1 MEEENIS
8 DKKNQ
13 NKEKTINLEKF
24 HNTKEEE
31 VGITEFM
38 CPENPGFKCVLKHRY
53 SDFIVNEI
61 GMDGKVVWIKE
72 SQEDINNKLEEEKKE
87 SEKNIKEDLTEEK
100 ADEIINSKF
109 SQFLDEKEKEELS
122 KLISNFILKIH
133 QINDCIEV
141 TYAEDKDKRKQ
152 LHECIRQYFPFLDS
166 ETVEYKEK
174 KEKKIKI
181 SYMKRE
187 NMFKRRKIFPD
198 KNKNILLFSLLKRN
212 IDTIGAIEYI
222 SRLLHR
228 THKTIK
234 FAGNKDKRGITTQRI
249 SSFNTLPSEIVS
261 MTKNKRWNKN
271 IEISNFSFSDKELRL
286 GLLKG
291 NQFCVCFRFVEGLKD
306 IKSDLDL
313 ITNSINEKGFI
324 NYFGMQRFGVGNVST
339 HIIGKYVIKKLWK
352 EAFAKILSTDNM
364 FDAMKQV
371 GLSTNDVEKEIFD
384 LEDKNKQMTIITDI
398 LKILPKFTN
407 ESKLLFNYKKI
418 GKNSYQSSFNSLSKQ
433 LQVLYPHSYQSYIW
447 NMTVSYRIK
456 KYGRKLII
464 GDIVKK
470 HESLYQEKNQEED
483 CDIVDEEEN
492 ENTDK
497 KSKKNEKN
505 VNDKDDNNNE
515 KMDKIFTDNFDYIT
529 EENIDKYNFDDLVIP
544 IVGYEIYYPKNDIK
558 DYIEELL
565 KKDELSFKDFEYQ
578 VVNFNSTGYFR
589 KVIEKP
595 LNKVTYEIINH
606 DDPDID
612 LQTPYYNVESHPK
625 VSGDKYTSIRF
636 VFQLPQSTYATMLFR
651 ELTKISSSGSYQAG
665 LSKNIKETKDN

>member
-1 MEEENIS
+1 MEEEQNDS
-8 DKKNQ
+8 DKNIH
-13 NKEKTINLEKF
+13 KEKVINLEKF
-24 HNTKEEE
+24 NNTREEE

-61 GMDGKVVWIKE
+61 GVDGKVVWIKE
-72 SQEDINNKLEEEKKE
+72 SLDDINTDNQIENKEGEQKKE
-87 SEKNIKEDLTEEK
+87 ELTEEK
-100 ADEIINSKF
+100 ADEIIKKNF
-109 SQFLDEKEKEELS
+109 SEFLDEKERESFS
-122 KLISNFILKIH
+122 KLIVNYLYKTH
-133 QINDCIEV
+133 QINDSIEV
-141 TYAEDKDKRKQ
+141 KFIDNKDKRRQ
-152 LHECIRQYFPFLDS
+152 LHENIREYFPFLDS
-166 ETVEYKEK
+166 ETIEYKEI

-181 SYMKRE
+181 TYMTKQ
-187 NMFKRRKIFPD
+187 NMFKRRKVFPD
-198 KNKNILLFSLLKRN
+198 KNKNVLLFSLLKRN
-212 IDTIGAIEYI
+212 IDTIGALDYI

-228 THKTIK
+228 TQKTIK

-249 SSFNTLPSEIVS
+249 SSYNTLPNELINL
-261 MTKNKRWNKN
+261 TKNKRWNKN

-306 IKSDLDL
+306 VKSDLDL
-313 ITNSINEKGFI
+313 ITKSINEKGFI
-324 NYFGMQRFGVGNVST
+324 NYFGMQRFGVGNIST

-352 EAFAKILSTDNM
+352 EAFAKIISTDNM

-371 GLSTNDVEKEIFD
+371 GLSTTDVQKEIFD

-447 NMTVSYRIK
+447 NMSVSYRIS

-483 CDIVDEEEN
+483 CDCGEEDDN
-492 ENTDK
+492 EEK
-497 KSKKNEKN
+497 KNKSNEKNEKI
-505 VNDKDDNNNE
+505 
-515 KMDKIFTDNFDYIT
+515 DKIFSDNFDYVT
-529 EENIDKYNFDDLVIP
+529 EENINKYKFEDLVIP

-558 DYIEELL
+558 DYIEQLL

-578 VVNFNSTGYFR
+578 AVNFNSTGYFR

-595 LNKVTYEIINH
+595 LNNVTYEIINH
-606 DDPDID
+606 DEPDID
-612 LQTPYYNVESHPK
+612 LQTPYYNVEPHPK
-625 VSGDKYTSIRF
+625 VTGNKFTSIRF

-651 ELTKISSSGSYQAG
+651 ELTKSSSSGSYQAG
-665 LSKNIKETKDN
+665 LSKNIKESNDK

>member
-1 MEEENIS
+1 MEEENKIEEKNEN
-8 DKKNQ
+8 KKT
-13 NKEKTINLEKF
+13 EKKIDLEKF
-24 HNTKEEE
+24 NNTKEEE

-61 GMDGKVVWIKE
+61 DINGNIVWLKE
-72 SQEDINNKLEEEKKE
+72 SNEDINNNNNIISLEKKE
-87 SEKNIKEDLTEEK
+87 GENGKIEELNEEK
-100 ADEIINSKF
+100 TDEIIKKIF
-109 SQFLDEKEKEELS
+109 SEFLNEKEREDLN
-122 KLISNFILKIH
+122 KLIVNYIYKQH
-133 QINDCIEV
+133 QINDSIELNFI
-141 TYAEDKDKRKQ
+141 EDKDKRRQ
-152 LHECIRQYFPFLDS
+152 LHENIREHFPFLDS
-166 ETVEYKEK
+166 QTIEDKEI

-181 SYMKRE
+181 TYMTKQ
-187 NMFKRRKIFPD
+187 NMFKRRKVFPD
-198 KNKNILLFSLLKRN
+198 KNKNILIFSLLKRN
-212 IDTIGAIEYI
+212 MDTIGAVEYI

-228 THKTIK
+228 TQKTIK

-249 SSFNTLPSEIVS
+249 SSFNTLPNEIIS
-261 MTKNKRWNKN
+261 LTKNKRWNKN
-271 IEISNFSFSDKELRL
+271 LEISNFSFSDKELRL

-313 ITNSINEKGFI
+313 ITKSINEKGFI

-339 HIIGKYVIKKLWK
+339 HIIGKYIIKKKWK
-352 EAFAKILSTDNM
+352 EAFAKIISTDNM

-371 GLSTNDVEKEIFD
+371 GLGKDVEKEIFD
-384 LEDKNKQMTIITDI
+384 IEDKAKQMTIISDI

-407 ESKLLFNYKKI
+407 ESKLLFNYKKC
-418 GKNSYQSSFNSLSKQ
+418 GKNSYQSSFKSLSKQ

-447 NMTVSYRIK
+447 NMTVSYRIS

-483 CDIVDEEEN
+483 CDIPEEEDKN
-492 ENTDK
+492 ENNEISEK
-497 KSKKNEKN
+497 KL
-505 VNDKDDNNNE
+505 E

-529 EENIDKYNFDDLVIP
+529 EENINKYSFYDLVIP

-558 DYIEELL
+558 NYIEDLL
-565 KKDELSFKDFEYQ
+565 KKDDLSFKDFEYQ
-578 VVNFNSTGYFR
+578 AVNFNSTGYFR

-595 LNKVTYEIINH
+595 LNIVSYDIIKH

-612 LQTPYYNVESHPK
+612 LQTPYYNVEPHPK
-625 VSGDKYTSIRF
+625 VSGNKYTSIRF
-636 VFQLPQSTYATMLFR
+636 IFQLPQSTYATMLFR
-651 ELTKISSSGSYQAG
+651 ELTKSSSSGSYQAG
-665 LSKNIKETKDN
+665 LSKNIKESKDN

>member
-1 MEEENIS
+1 MEEENKIEEKNEN
-8 DKKNQ
+8 KKV
-13 NKEKTINLEKF
+13 EKTINLEKF
-24 HNTKEEE
+24 NNTKEEE

-61 GMDGKVVWIKE
+61 DVNGNVVWLKE
-72 SQEDINNKLEEEKKE
+72 SNEDINDSNIISSEKKE
-87 SEKNIKEDLTEEK
+87 GEHGKIEQLNEEK
-100 ADEIINSKF
+100 ADEIIKKIF
-109 SQFLDEKEKEELS
+109 SSFLNEKEREDLN
-122 KLISNFILKIH
+122 KLIVNYIYKQH
-133 QINDCIEV
+133 QINDSIEV
-141 TYAEDKDKRKQ
+141 NFIEDKEKRRQ
-152 LHECIRQYFPFLDS
+152 LHENIREHFPFLDS
-166 ETVEYKEK
+166 QTIEDKEI

-181 SYMKRE
+181 TYMTKQ
-187 NMFKRRKIFPD
+187 NMFKRRKVFPD

-212 IDTIGAIEYI
+212 MDTIGAVEYI

-228 THKTIK
+228 TQKTIK
-234 FAGNKDKRGITTQRI
+234 FAGNKDKRGITTQRL
-249 SSFNTLPSEIVS
+249 SSFNTLPNEIIS
-261 MTKNKRWNKN
+261 LTKNKRWNKN
-271 IEISNFSFSDKELRL
+271 LEISNFSFSDKELRL

-313 ITNSINEKGFI
+313 ITKSINEKGFI

-339 HIIGKYVIKKLWK
+339 HIIGKYIIKKKWK
-352 EAFAKILSTDNM
+352 EAFAKIISTDNM

-371 GLSTNDVEKEIFD
+371 GLGKDVEKEIFD
-384 LEDKNKQMTIITDI
+384 IEDKTKQMTIITDI

-407 ESKLLFNYKKI
+407 ESKLLFNYKKC
-418 GKNSYQSSFNSLSKQ
+418 GKNSYQSSFKSLSKQ

-447 NMTVSYRIK
+447 NMTVSYRIS

-483 CDIVDEEEN
+483 CDIQEEEDKN
-492 ENTDK
+492 ENSEK
-497 KSKKNEKN
+497 KL
-505 VNDKDDNNNE
+505 E

-529 EENIDKYNFDDLVIP
+529 EENINKYSFYDLVIP

-558 DYIEELL
+558 DYIEDLL
-565 KKDELSFKDFEYQ
+565 KKDDLSFKDFEYQ
-578 VVNFNSTGYFR
+578 AVNFNSTGYFR

-595 LNKVTYEIINH
+595 LNVVSYDIIKH

-612 LQTPYYNVESHPK
+612 LQTPYYNVEPHPK

-651 ELTKISSSGSYQAG
+651 ELTKSSSSGSYQAG
-665 LSKNIKETKDN
+665 LSKNIKESKDN

>member
-1 MEEENIS
+1 MEEENKIEEKNEN
-8 DKKNQ
+8 KK
-13 NKEKTINLEKF
+13 KEKTINLEKF
-24 HNTKEEE
+24 NNTKEEE

-61 GMDGKVVWIKE
+61 DVNGNVVWLKE
-72 SQEDINNKLEEEKKE
+72 SNEDINNNNIISSEKKE
-87 SEKNIKEDLTEEK
+87 GEDGKIEELNEEK
-100 ADEIINSKF
+100 ADEIIKKIF
-109 SQFLDEKEKEELS
+109 SEFLNEKEREDLN
-122 KLISNFILKIH
+122 KLIVNYIYKQH
-133 QINDCIEV
+133 QINDSIEV
-141 TYAEDKDKRKQ
+141 NFIEDKDKRRQ
-152 LHECIRQYFPFLDS
+152 LHESIREHFPFLDS
-166 ETVEYKEK
+166 QTIEDKEI

-181 SYMKRE
+181 TYMTKQ
-187 NMFKRRKIFPD
+187 NMFKRRKVFPD

-212 IDTIGAIEYI
+212 MDTIGAVEYI

-228 THKTIK
+228 TQKTIK
-234 FAGNKDKRGITTQRI
+234 FAGNKDKRGITTQRL
-249 SSFNTLPSEIVS
+249 SSFNTLPNEIITL
-261 MTKNKRWNKN
+261 TKNKRWNKN
-271 IEISNFSFSDKELRL
+271 LEISNFSFSDKELRL

-313 ITNSINEKGFI
+313 ITKSINEKGFI

-339 HIIGKYVIKKLWK
+339 HIIGKYIIKKKWK
-352 EAFAKILSTDNM
+352 EAFSRIISTDNM

-371 GLSTNDVEKEIFD
+371 GLGKDVEKEIFEI
-384 LEDKNKQMTIITDI
+384 EDKTKQMTIITDI

-407 ESKLLFNYKKI
+407 ESKLLFNYKKC
-418 GKNSYQSSFNSLSKQ
+418 GKNSYQSSFKSLSKQ

-447 NMTVSYRIK
+447 NMTVSYRIS

-483 CDIVDEEEN
+483 CDIQEEEEKN
-492 ENTDK
+492 ENNENSEK
-497 KSKKNEKN
+497 KL
-505 VNDKDDNNNE
+505 E

-529 EENIDKYNFDDLVIP
+529 EENINKYSFYDLVIP

-558 DYIEELL
+558 DYIEDLL
-565 KKDELSFKDFEYQ
+565 KKDDLSFKDFEYQ
-578 VVNFNSTGYFR
+578 AVNFNSTGYFR

-595 LNKVTYEIINH
+595 LNVVSYDIIKH

-612 LQTPYYNVESHPK
+612 LQTPYYNVEPHPK

-651 ELTKISSSGSYQAG
+651 ELTKSSSSGSYQAG
-665 LSKNIKETKDN
+665 LSKNIKESKDN

>member
-1 MEEENIS
+1 MEEENKIEEKNKN
-8 DKKNQ
+8 KKV
-13 NKEKTINLEKF
+13 EKTINLEKF
-24 HNTKEEE
+24 NNTKEEE

-61 GMDGKVVWIKE
+61 DVNGNVVWLKE
-72 SQEDINNKLEEEKKE
+72 SNEDINDSNIISSEKKE
-87 SEKNIKEDLTEEK
+87 GEDGKIEQLNEEK
-100 ADEIINSKF
+100 AEEIIKKIF
-109 SQFLDEKEKEELS
+109 SSFLNEKEREDLN
-122 KLISNFILKIH
+122 KLIVNYIYKQH
-133 QINDCIEV
+133 QINDSIEV
-141 TYAEDKDKRKQ
+141 NFIEDKEKRRQ
-152 LHECIRQYFPFLDS
+152 LHENIREHFPFLDS
-166 ETVEYKEK
+166 QTIEDKEI

-181 SYMKRE
+181 TYMTKQ
-187 NMFKRRKIFPD
+187 NMFKRRKVFPD

-212 IDTIGAIEYI
+212 MDTIGAVEYI

-228 THKTIK
+228 TQKTIK
-234 FAGNKDKRGITTQRI
+234 FAGNKDKRGITTQRL
-249 SSFNTLPSEIVS
+249 SSFNTLPNEIIS
-261 MTKNKRWNKN
+261 LTKNKRWNKN
-271 IEISNFSFSDKELRL
+271 LEISNFSFSDKELRL

-313 ITNSINEKGFI
+313 ITKSINEKGFI

-339 HIIGKYVIKKLWK
+339 HIIGKYIIKKKWK
-352 EAFAKILSTDNM
+352 EAFAKIISTDNM

-371 GLSTNDVEKEIFD
+371 GLGKDVEKEIFD
-384 LEDKNKQMTIITDI
+384 IEDKAKQMTIITDI

-407 ESKLLFNYKKI
+407 ESKLLFNYKKC
-418 GKNSYQSSFNSLSKQ
+418 GKNSYQSSFKSLSKQ

-447 NMTVSYRIK
+447 NMTVSYRIS

-483 CDIVDEEEN
+483 CDIPEEEDKN
-492 ENTDK
+492 ENSEK
-497 KSKKNEKN
+497 KL
-505 VNDKDDNNNE
+505 E

-529 EENIDKYNFDDLVIP
+529 EENINKYSFYDLVIP

-558 DYIEELL
+558 NYIEDLL
-565 KKDELSFKDFEYQ
+565 KKDDLSFKDFEYQ
-578 VVNFNSTGYFR
+578 AVNFNSTGYFR

-595 LNKVTYEIINH
+595 LNVVSYDIIKH

-625 VSGDKYTSIRF
+625 VSGNKYTSIRF
-636 VFQLPQSTYATMLFR
+636 IFQLPQSTYATMLFR
-651 ELTKISSSGSYQAG
+651 EISKNSSAGNFQAN
-665 LSKNIKETKDN
+665 LSKNFKEKK

>member
-1 MEEENIS
+1 MEEKNNLENKS
-8 DKKNQ
+8 Q

-24 HNTKEEE
+24 NNTKEEE

-72 SQEDINNKLEEEKKE
+72 SPEDIKNQLVENKEG
-87 SEKNIKEDLTEEK
+87 EKNKEELTEEK
-100 ADEIINSKF
+100 AEEIIKNKF
-109 SQFLDEKEKEELS
+109 SQFLDEKERENLS
-122 KLISNFILKIH
+122 KLVSNYLLKIH
-133 QINDCIEV
+133 QANDSIEV
-141 TYAEDKDKRKQ
+141 TFVEEKDKRRQ
-152 LHECIRQYFPFLDS
+152 LHENIREFFPFLDS
-166 ETVEYKEK
+166 ETIEYKEK
-174 KEKKIKI
+174 KEKKIQI
-181 SYMKRE
+181 SYMKKE
-187 NMFKRRKIFPD
+187 NMFKRRKVFPD

-212 IDTIGAIEYI
+212 MDTIGAIEYI

-249 SSFNTLPSEIVS
+249 SSYNTLPNEVINL
-261 MTKNKRWNKN
+261 TKNKRWNKN
-271 IEISNFSFSDKELRL
+271 IEISNYSFSDKELRL

-306 IKSDLDL
+306 LKSDLDL
-313 ITNSINEKGFI
+313 ITKSINEKGFI
-324 NYFGMQRFGVGNVST
+324 NYFGMQRFGVGSVST

-352 EAFAKILSTDNM
+352 EAFSKILSSENM

-384 LEDKNKQMTIITDI
+384 LEDKNKQMTLITDI

-418 GKNSYQSSFNSLSKQ
+418 GKNSYQSAFKSLSKQ

-447 NMTVSYRIK
+447 NKTVSYRIS

-483 CDIVDEEEN
+483 CDIGEEEEN
-492 ENTDK
+492 EDK
-497 KSKKNEKN
+497 KNKIEDEKKK
-505 VNDKDDNNNE
+505 E

-529 EENIDKYNFDDLVIP
+529 EENINKYKFEDLVIP

-565 KKDELSFKDFEYQ
+565 KQDELSFKDFEIQ
-578 VVNFNSTGYFR
+578 SVNFNSTGYFR

-595 LNKVTYEIINH
+595 LNNVSYEIIKH

-612 LQTPYYNVESHPK
+612 LQTPYYNVEPHPK

-651 ELTKISSSGSYQAG
+651 ELTKSSSSGSYQAG
-665 LSKNIKETKDN
+665 LSKNIKESKDNE

>member
-1 MEEENIS
+1 MEEKNNLENKS
-8 DKKNQ
+8 Q

-24 HNTKEEE
+24 NNTKEEE

-72 SQEDINNKLEEEKKE
+72 SPEDIKNQLVENKEG
-87 SEKNIKEDLTEEK
+87 EKNKEELTEEK
-100 ADEIINSKF
+100 AEEIIKNKF
-109 SQFLDEKEKEELS
+109 SQFLDEKERENLS
-122 KLISNFILKIH
+122 KLVSNYLLKIH
-133 QINDCIEV
+133 QANDSIEV
-141 TYAEDKDKRKQ
+141 TFVEEKDKRRQ
-152 LHECIRQYFPFLDS
+152 LHENIREFFPFLDS
-166 ETVEYKEK
+166 ETIEYKEK
-174 KEKKIKI
+174 KEKKIQI
-181 SYMKRE
+181 SYMKKE
-187 NMFKRRKIFPD
+187 NMFKRRKVFPD

-212 IDTIGAIEYI
+212 MDTIGAIEYI

-249 SSFNTLPSEIVS
+249 SSYNTLPNEVINL
-261 MTKNKRWNKN
+261 TKNKRWNKN
-271 IEISNFSFSDKELRL
+271 IEISNYSFSDKELRL

-306 IKSDLDL
+306 LKSDLDL
-313 ITNSINEKGFI
+313 ITKSINEKGFI
-324 NYFGMQRFGVGNVST
+324 NYFGMQRFGVGSVST

-352 EAFAKILSTDNM
+352 EAFSKILSSENM

-384 LEDKNKQMTIITDI
+384 LEDKNKQMTLITDI

-418 GKNSYQSSFNSLSKQ
+418 GKNSYQSAFKSLSKQ

-447 NMTVSYRIK
+447 NKTVSYRIS

-483 CDIVDEEEN
+483 CDIGEEEEN
-492 ENTDK
+492 EDK
-497 KSKKNEKN
+497 KNKIEDEKKK
-505 VNDKDDNNNE
+505 E

-529 EENIDKYNFDDLVIP
+529 EENINKYKFEDLVIP

-565 KKDELSFKDFEYQ
+565 KQDELSFKDFEIQ
-578 VVNFNSTGYFR
+578 SVNFNSTGYFR

-595 LNKVTYEIINH
+595 LNNVSYEIIKH

-612 LQTPYYNVESHPK
+612 LQTPYYNVEPHPK

-651 ELTKISSSGSYQAG
+651 ELTKSSSSGSYQAR
-665 LSKNIKETKDN
+665 LSKNIKESKDNE

>member
-1 MEEENIS
+1 MEE
-8 DKKNQ
+8 Q
-13 NKEKTINLEKF
+13 NKIEEKNENKKVEKTINLEKF
-24 HNTKEEE
+24 NNTKEEE

-61 GMDGKVVWIKE
+61 DVNGNVVWLKE
-72 SQEDINNKLEEEKKE
+72 SNEDINDSNIISSEKKE
-87 SEKNIKEDLTEEK
+87 GEDGKIEQLNEEK
-100 ADEIINSKF
+100 AEEIIKKIF
-109 SQFLDEKEKEELS
+109 SSFLNEKEREDLN
-122 KLISNFILKIH
+122 KLIVNYIYKQH
-133 QINDCIEV
+133 QINDSIEV
-141 TYAEDKDKRKQ
+141 NFIEDKEKRRQ
-152 LHECIRQYFPFLDS
+152 LHENIREHFPFLDS
-166 ETVEYKEK
+166 QTIEDKEI

-181 SYMKRE
+181 TYMTKQ
-187 NMFKRRKIFPD
+187 NMFKRRKVFPD

-212 IDTIGAIEYI
+212 MDTIGAVEYI

-228 THKTIK
+228 TQKTIK
-234 FAGNKDKRGITTQRI
+234 FAGNKDKRGITTQRL
-249 SSFNTLPSEIVS
+249 SSFNTLPNEIIS
-261 MTKNKRWNKN
+261 LTKNKRWNKN
-271 IEISNFSFSDKELRL
+271 LEISNFSFSDKELRL

-313 ITNSINEKGFI
+313 ITKSINEKGFI

-339 HIIGKYVIKKLWK
+339 HIIGKYIIKKKWK
-352 EAFAKILSTDNM
+352 EAFAKIISTDNM

-371 GLSTNDVEKEIFD
+371 GLGKDVEKEIFD
-384 LEDKNKQMTIITDI
+384 IEDKTKQMTIITDI

-407 ESKLLFNYKKI
+407 ESKLLFNYKKC
-418 GKNSYQSSFNSLSKQ
+418 GKNSYQSSFKSLSKQ

-447 NMTVSYRIK
+447 NMTVSYRIS

-483 CDIVDEEEN
+483 CDIQEEEDKN
-492 ENTDK
+492 ENSEK
-497 KSKKNEKN
+497 KL
-505 VNDKDDNNNE
+505 E

-529 EENIDKYNFDDLVIP
+529 EENINKYSFYDLVVP
-544 IVGYEIYYPKNDIK
+544 IVGYEIYYRKNDIN
-558 DYIEELL
+558 DYSEDLL
-565 KKDELSFKDFEYQ
+565 KKDDLSFKDFEYQ
-578 VVNFNSTGYFR
+578 AVNFNSTGYFR

-595 LNKVTYEIINH
+595 LNVVSYDIIKH

-612 LQTPYYNVESHPK
+612 LQTPYYNVEPHPK

-651 ELTKISSSGSYQAG
+651 ELTKSSSSGSYQAG
-665 LSKNIKETKDN
+665 LSKNIKESKDN

>member
-1 MEEENIS
+1 MEEENKIEEKNEN
-8 DKKNQ
+8 KKV
-13 NKEKTINLEKF
+13 EKTINLEKF
-24 HNTKEEE
+24 NNTKEEE

-61 GMDGKVVWIKE
+61 DVNGNVVWLKE
-72 SQEDINNKLEEEKKE
+72 SNEDINDSNIISSEKKE
-87 SEKNIKEDLTEEK
+87 GEDGKIEQLNEEK
-100 ADEIINSKF
+100 AEEIIKKIF
-109 SQFLDEKEKEELS
+109 SSFLNEKEREDLN
-122 KLISNFILKIH
+122 KLIVNYIYKQH
-133 QINDCIEV
+133 QINDSIEV
-141 TYAEDKDKRKQ
+141 NFIEDKEKRRQ
-152 LHECIRQYFPFLDS
+152 LHENIREHFPFLDS
-166 ETVEYKEK
+166 QTIEDKEI

-181 SYMKRE
+181 TYMTKQ
-187 NMFKRRKIFPD
+187 NMFKRRKVFPD

-212 IDTIGAIEYI
+212 MDTIGAVEYI

-228 THKTIK
+228 TQKTIK
-234 FAGNKDKRGITTQRI
+234 FAGNKDKRGITTQRL
-249 SSFNTLPSEIVS
+249 SSFNTLPKEIIS
-261 MTKNKRWNKN
+261 LTKNKRWNKN
-271 IEISNFSFSDKELRL
+271 LEISNFSFSDKELRL

-313 ITNSINEKGFI
+313 ITKSINEKGFI

-339 HIIGKYVIKKLWK
+339 HIIGKYIIKKKWK
-352 EAFAKILSTDNM
+352 EAFAKIISTDNM

-371 GLSTNDVEKEIFD
+371 GLGKDVEKEIFD
-384 LEDKNKQMTIITDI
+384 IEDKTKQMTIITDI

-407 ESKLLFNYKKI
+407 ESKLLFNYKKC
-418 GKNSYQSSFNSLSKQ
+418 GKNSYQSSFKSLSKQ

-447 NMTVSYRIK
+447 NMTVSYRIS

-483 CDIVDEEEN
+483 CDIQEEEDKN
-492 ENTDK
+492 ENSEK
-497 KSKKNEKN
+497 KL
-505 VNDKDDNNNE
+505 E

-529 EENIDKYNFDDLVIP
+529 EENINKYSFYDLVIP

-558 DYIEELL
+558 DYIEDLL
-565 KKDELSFKDFEYQ
+565 KKDDLSFKDFEYQ
-578 VVNFNSTGYFR
+578 AVNFNSTGYFR

-595 LNKVTYEIINH
+595 LNVVSYDIIKH

-612 LQTPYYNVESHPK
+612 LQTPYYNVEPHPK

-651 ELTKISSSGSYQAG
+651 ELTKSSSSGSYQAG
-665 LSKNIKETKDN
+665 LSKNIKESKDN

>member
-1 MEEENIS
+1 MEEENKIEEKNEN
-8 DKKNQ
+8 KKV
-13 NKEKTINLEKF
+13 EKTINLEKF
-24 HNTKEEE
+24 NNTKEEE

-61 GMDGKVVWIKE
+61 DVNGNVVWLKE
-72 SQEDINNKLEEEKKE
+72 SNEDINDSNIISSEKKE
-87 SEKNIKEDLTEEK
+87 GEDRKIEQLNEEK
-100 ADEIINSKF
+100 AEEIIKKIF
-109 SQFLDEKEKEELS
+109 SSFLNEKEREDLN
-122 KLISNFILKIH
+122 KLIVNYIYKQH
-133 QINDCIEV
+133 QINDSIEV
-141 TYAEDKDKRKQ
+141 NFIEDKDKRRQ
-152 LHECIRQYFPFLDS
+152 LHENIREHFPFLDS
-166 ETVEYKEK
+166 QTLEDKEI

-181 SYMKRE
+181 TYMTKQ
-187 NMFKRRKIFPD
+187 NMFKRRKVFPD

-212 IDTIGAIEYI
+212 MDTIGAVEYI

-228 THKTIK
+228 TQKTIK

-249 SSFNTLPSEIVS
+249 SSFNTLPNEIIS
-261 MTKNKRWNKN
+261 LTKNKRWNKN
-271 IEISNFSFSDKELRL
+271 LEISNFSFSDKELRL

-313 ITNSINEKGFI
+313 ITKSINEKGFI

-339 HIIGKYVIKKLWK
+339 HIIGKYIIKKKWK
-352 EAFAKILSTDNM
+352 EAFAKIISTDNM

-371 GLSTNDVEKEIFD
+371 GLGKDVEKEIFD
-384 LEDKNKQMTIITDI
+384 IEDKTKQMTIITDI

-407 ESKLLFNYKKI
+407 ESKLLFNYKKC
-418 GKNSYQSSFNSLSKQ
+418 GKNSYQSSFKSLSKQ

-447 NMTVSYRIK
+447 NMTVSYRIS

-483 CDIVDEEEN
+483 CDIQEEEDKN
-492 ENTDK
+492 ENSEK
-497 KSKKNEKN
+497 KL
-505 VNDKDDNNNE
+505 E

-529 EENIDKYNFDDLVIP
+529 EENINKYSFYDLVIP

-558 DYIEELL
+558 NYIEDLL
-565 KKDELSFKDFEYQ
+565 KKDDLSFKDFEYQ
-578 VVNFNSTGYFR
+578 AVNFNSTGYFR

-595 LNKVTYEIINH
+595 LNIVSYDIIKH

-612 LQTPYYNVESHPK
+612 LQTPYYNVEPHPK

-651 ELTKISSSGSYQAG
+651 ELTKSSSSGSYQAG
-665 LSKNIKETKDN
+665 LSKNIKESKDN

>member
-1 MEEENIS
+1 MEE
-8 DKKNQ
+8 Q
-13 NKEKTINLEKF
+13 NKIEEKNENKKVEKTINLEKF
-24 HNTKEEE
+24 NNTKEEE

-61 GMDGKVVWIKE
+61 DVNGNVVWLKE
-72 SQEDINNKLEEEKKE
+72 SNEDINDSNIISSEKKE
-87 SEKNIKEDLTEEK
+87 GEDGKIEQLNEEK
-100 ADEIINSKF
+100 AEEIIKKIF
-109 SQFLDEKEKEELS
+109 SSFLNEKEREDLN
-122 KLISNFILKIH
+122 KLIVNYIYKQH
-133 QINDCIEV
+133 QINDSIEV
-141 TYAEDKDKRKQ
+141 NFIEDKEKRRQ
-152 LHECIRQYFPFLDS
+152 LHENIREHFPFLDS
-166 ETVEYKEK
+166 QTIEDKEI

-181 SYMKRE
+181 TYMTKQ
-187 NMFKRRKIFPD
+187 NMFKRRKVFPD

-212 IDTIGAIEYI
+212 MDTIGAVEYI

-228 THKTIK
+228 TQKTIK
-234 FAGNKDKRGITTQRI
+234 FAGNKDKRGITTQRL
-249 SSFNTLPSEIVS
+249 SSFNTLPNEIIS
-261 MTKNKRWNKN
+261 LTKNKRWNKN
-271 IEISNFSFSDKELRL
+271 LEISNFSFSDKELRL

-313 ITNSINEKGFI
+313 ITKSINEKGFI

-339 HIIGKYVIKKLWK
+339 HIIGKYIIKKKWK
-352 EAFAKILSTDNM
+352 EAFAKIISTDNM

-371 GLSTNDVEKEIFD
+371 GLGKDVEKEIFD
-384 LEDKNKQMTIITDI
+384 IEDKTKQMTIITDI

-407 ESKLLFNYKKI
+407 ESKLLFNYKKC
-418 GKNSYQSSFNSLSKQ
+418 GKNSYQSSFKSLSKQ

-447 NMTVSYRIK
+447 NMTVSYRIS

-483 CDIVDEEEN
+483 CDIQEEEDKN
-492 ENTDK
+492 ENSEK
-497 KSKKNEKN
+497 KL
-505 VNDKDDNNNE
+505 E

-529 EENIDKYNFDDLVIP
+529 EENISKYSFYDLVVP
-544 IVGYEIYYPKNDIK
+544 IVGYEIYYRKNDIN
-558 DYIEELL
+558 DYSEDLL
-565 KKDELSFKDFEYQ
+565 KKDDLSFKDFEYQ
-578 VVNFNSTGYFR
+578 AVNFNSTGYFR

-595 LNKVTYEIINH
+595 LNVVSYDIIKH

-612 LQTPYYNVESHPK
+612 LQTPYYNVEPHPK

-651 ELTKISSSGSYQAG
+651 ELTKSSSSGSYQAG
-665 LSKNIKETKDN
+665 LSKNIKESKDN

>member
-1 MEEENIS
+1 MEEENKIEEKNEN
-8 DKKNQ
+8 KKT
-13 NKEKTINLEKF
+13 EKQINLEKF
-24 HNTKEEE
+24 NNTKEEE

-61 GMDGKVVWIKE
+61 DVNGNVVWLKE
-72 SQEDINNKLEEEKKE
+72 SNENINTNVISSEKKE
-87 SEKNIKEDLTEEK
+87 GEDKNEELNEEK
-100 ADEIINSKF
+100 VDEIIKNIF
-109 SQFLDEKEKEELS
+109 SEFLNEKEKESLN
-122 KLISNFILKIH
+122 KLITNYIYKQH
-133 QINDCIEV
+133 QINDSIEV
-141 TYAEDKDKRKQ
+141 NFIEDKDKRRK
-152 LHECIRQYFPFLDS
+152 LHESIREHFPFLDS
-166 ETVEYKEK
+166 STIENKEI

-181 SYMKRE
+181 TYMTKQ
-187 NMFKRRKIFPD
+187 NMFKRRKVFPD

-212 IDTIGAIEYI
+212 MDTIGAIEYI

-234 FAGNKDKRGITTQRI
+234 FAGNKDKRGITTQRL
-249 SSFNTLPSEIVS
+249 SSFNTLPNEIIS
-261 MTKNKRWNKN
+261 LTKNKRWNKN
-271 IEISNFSFSDKELRL
+271 LEISNFSFSDKELRL

-291 NQFCVCFRFVEGLKD
+291 NQFCVCFRFVEGLKN

-313 ITNSINEKGFI
+313 ITKSINEKGFI
-324 NYFGMQRFGVGNVST
+324 NYFGMQRFGVGNIST
-339 HIIGKYVIKKLWK
+339 HIIGKYIIKKKWK
-352 EAFAKILSTDNM
+352 EAFASIISTDNM
-364 FDAMKQV
+364 FDAMKQI
-371 GLSTNDVEKEIFD
+371 GLGKDVEKEIFD
-384 LEDKNKQMTIITDI
+384 IEDKTKQMTIITDI

-407 ESKLLFNYKKI
+407 ESKLLSNYKKC
-418 GKNSYQSSFNSLSKQ
+418 GKNSYQSSFKSLSKQ

-447 NMTVSYRIK
+447 NMTVSYRIS

-483 CDIVDEEEN
+483 CDIPEEEDKN
-492 ENTDK
+492 EN
-497 KSKKNEKN
+497 SEKQI
-505 VNDKDDNNNE
+505 E

-529 EENIDKYNFDDLVIP
+529 EENINKYNFDDLVIP

-558 DYIEELL
+558 NYIEDLL
-565 KKDELSFKDFEYQ
+565 KKDDLSFKDFEYQ
-578 VVNFNSTGYFR
+578 AVNFNSTGYFR

-595 LNKVTYEIINH
+595 LNVVSYEIIKH

-612 LQTPYYNVESHPK
+612 LQTPYYNVEPHPK

-651 ELTKISSSGSYQAG
+651 ELTKSSSSGSYQAG
-665 LSKNIKETKDN
+665 LSKNIKESKDN

>member
-1 MEEENIS
+1 MEVENNLE
-8 DKKNQ
+8 KKNQ
-13 NKEKTINLEKF
+13 NKEKVINLEKF
-24 HNTKEEE
+24 NNIKEEE

-72 SQEDINNKLEEEKKE
+72 SQEDISNILAENKEEDKIKKE
-87 SEKNIKEDLTEEK
+87 ELTEEK
-100 ADEIINSKF
+100 AEEIIKNKF
-109 SQFLDEKEKEELS
+109 SQFLNGKEKEGLS
-122 KLISNFILKIH
+122 NLVSNYILKVH
-133 QINDCIEV
+133 QVNDSIEV
-141 TYAEDKDKRKQ
+141 NFLDDKDKRRQ
-152 LHECIRQYFPFLDS
+152 LHENIREYFPFLDS
-166 ETVEYKEK
+166 ETIEYKEI

-181 SYMKRE
+181 RYMTKE
-187 NMFKRRKIFPD
+187 NMFKRRKVFPD

-212 IDTIGAIEYI
+212 MDTIGAIEYI

-228 THKTIK
+228 TPKTIK

-249 SSFNTLPSEIVS
+249 SCYNTLPNEVINI
-261 MTKNKRWNKN
+261 TKNKRWNKN
-271 IEISNFSFSDKELRL
+271 VEISNFSFSDKELRL

-291 NQFCVCFRFVEGLKD
+291 NQFCVCFRFVEGLKN

-313 ITNSINEKGFI
+313 ITKSINEKGFI
-324 NYFGMQRFGVGNVST
+324 NYFGMQRFGVGNVPT
-339 HIIGKYVIKKLWK
+339 HIIGKFVIKKLWK
-352 EAFAKILSTDNM
+352 EAFAKILTTEAM

-371 GLSTNDVEKEIFD
+371 GLTAIDVQKEIFD

-407 ESKLLFNYKKI
+407 ENKLLFNYKKI
-418 GKNSYQSSFNSLSKQ
+418 GKNSYQSAFKSLSKQ

-447 NMTVSYRIK
+447 NKTVSHRIS
-456 KYGRKLII
+456 KYGRKLMI

-483 CDIVDEEEN
+483 CDIGDEEEN
-492 ENTDK
+492 DDK
-497 KSKKNEKN
+497 KNKIKEEENK
-505 VNDKDDNNNE
+505 NE
-515 KMDKIFTDNFDYIT
+515 KMDKIFIDNFDYIT
-529 EENIDKYNFDDLVIP
+529 EGNINKYKFEDLVIP

-578 VVNFNSTGYFR
+578 SVNFNSTGYFR

-595 LNKVTYEIINH
+595 LNNVTYEIINH
-606 DDPDID
+606 DEPDID
-612 LQTPYYNVESHPK
+612 LQTPYYNVEPHPK
-625 VSGDKYTSIRF
+625 VSGSKYTSIRF

-651 ELTKISSSGSYQAG
+651 ELTKKSSSGTYQAG
-665 LSKNIKETKDN
+665 LSKDIKESKENQ

>member
-1 MEEENIS
+1 MEEENKIEEKNEN
-8 DKKNQ
+8 KKV
-13 NKEKTINLEKF
+13 EKTINLEKF
-24 HNTKEEE
+24 NNTKEEE

-61 GMDGKVVWIKE
+61 DVNGNVVWLKE
-72 SQEDINNKLEEEKKE
+72 SNEDINDSNIISSEKKE
-87 SEKNIKEDLTEEK
+87 GEDGKIEQLNEEK
-100 ADEIINSKF
+100 AEEIIKKIF
-109 SQFLDEKEKEELS
+109 SSFLNEKEREDLN
-122 KLISNFILKIH
+122 KLIVNYIYKQH
-133 QINDCIEV
+133 QINDSIEV
-141 TYAEDKDKRKQ
+141 NFIEDKDKRRQ
-152 LHECIRQYFPFLDS
+152 LHENIREHFPFLDS
-166 ETVEYKEK
+166 QTIEDKEI

-181 SYMKRE
+181 TYMTKQ
-187 NMFKRRKIFPD
+187 NMFKRRKVFPD

-212 IDTIGAIEYI
+212 MDTIGAVEYI

-228 THKTIK
+228 TQKTIK
-234 FAGNKDKRGITTQRI
+234 FAGNKDKRGITTQRL
-249 SSFNTLPSEIVS
+249 SSFNTLPNEIIS
-261 MTKNKRWNKN
+261 LTKNKRWNKN
-271 IEISNFSFSDKELRL
+271 LEISNFSFSDKELRL

-313 ITNSINEKGFI
+313 ITKSINEKGFI

-339 HIIGKYVIKKLWK
+339 HIIGKYIIKKKWK
-352 EAFAKILSTDNM
+352 EAFAKIISTDNM

-371 GLSTNDVEKEIFD
+371 GLGKDVEKEIFD
-384 LEDKNKQMTIITDI
+384 IEDKTKQMTIITDI

-407 ESKLLFNYKKI
+407 ESKLLFNYKKC
-418 GKNSYQSSFNSLSKQ
+418 GKNSYQSSFKSLSKQ

-447 NMTVSYRIK
+447 NMTVSYRIS

-483 CDIVDEEEN
+483 CDIQEEEDKN
-492 ENTDK
+492 ENSEK
-497 KSKKNEKN
+497 KL
-505 VNDKDDNNNE
+505 E

-529 EENIDKYNFDDLVIP
+529 EENINKYSFYDLVIP

-558 DYIEELL
+558 DYIEDLL
-565 KKDELSFKDFEYQ
+565 KKDDLSFKDFEYQ
-578 VVNFNSTGYFR
+578 AVNFNSTGYFR

-595 LNKVTYEIINH
+595 LNVVSYDIIKH

-612 LQTPYYNVESHPK
+612 LQTPYYNVEPHPK

-651 ELTKISSSGSYQAG
+651 EITKSSSSGSYQAG
-665 LSKNIKETKDN
+665 LSKNIKESKDN